1 MGDDGREWIAL
12 VVHGEPGGG
21 HDGQADGFD
30 GFGVVADVFDRLVDG
45 FEDGAGIDLD
55 FDAFAAGG
63 EGSADDSAGDF
74 AIFKNGGFDG
84 GGADVEG
91 EEFHGFFGEETVAS
105 RCSAGFVGS
114 KGNDHA
120 DEQLLIRVKNA
131 VCDSPDEVLAF
142 GMSQNSKFRRE
153 HRYAMETSGRNRL

>member
-1 MGDDGREWIAL
+1 MGDDRREWIAL
-12 VVHGEPGGG
+12 VIHGEPGGG

-30 GFGVVADVFDRLVDG
+30 GFGIVADVFDRLVDG
-45 FEDGAGIDLD
+45 FENGTGIDFDL
-55 FDAFAAGG
+55 DAFAAGW

-91 EEFHGFFGEETVAS
+91 EEFHGFFDEETVAS

-114 KGNDHA
+114 KRNDHA
-120 DEQLLIRVKNA
+120 DEQLLIRIK
-131 VCDSPDEVLAF
+131 DSVGDAPDEVLPL
-142 GMSQNSKFRRE
+142 GMLQYRKFWSE
-153 HRYAMETSGRNRL
+153 DRYAMETSRRNRL